1 MSDNKIDNTVKISA
15 DRHKAWK
22 LLAIHKDREMRE
34 IINKSFDLYLQ
45 HKKGVPHERDYWRL
59 GCNCGR
65 LVWWI

>member
-45 HKKGVPHERDYWRL
+45 HKKGVPHERDY
-59 GCNCGR
+59 
-65 LVWWI
+65 